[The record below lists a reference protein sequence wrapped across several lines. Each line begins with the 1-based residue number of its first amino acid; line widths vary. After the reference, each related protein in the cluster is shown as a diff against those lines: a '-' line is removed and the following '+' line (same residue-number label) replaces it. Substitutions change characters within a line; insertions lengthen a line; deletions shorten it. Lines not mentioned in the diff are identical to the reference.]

1 MEKRIIMRSGKKSVR
16 KERCYENRKQEKNN
30 GTKKENGVLSVPS
43 ELLLTAG
50 IPLDCDLMIETVP
63 GVILIGIEAP
73 VQTVCKPYLKVFD
86 ELGIEPNEVEAL
98 MGKEK
103 RTR

>member
-1 MEKRIIMRSGKKSVR
+1 MRTENKRKTMV
-16 KERCYENRKQEKNN
+16 Q
-30 GTKKENGVLSVPS
+30 KKENGVLSVPS
-43 ELLLTAG
+43 E
-50 IPLDCDLMIETVP
+50 LDCDLMIETVP

>member
-1 MEKRIIMRSGKKSVR
+1 MRTENKRKTMV
-16 KERCYENRKQEKNN
+16 Q
-30 GTKKENGVLSVPS
+30 KKENDVLSVPS

-98 MGKEK
+98 MGRKGGIG
-103 RTR
+103 

>member
-1 MEKRIIMRSGKKSVR
+1 MRTENKRKTMV
-16 KERCYENRKQEKNN
+16 Q
-30 GTKKENGVLSVPS
+30 KKETGDINGHRDRFRP
-43 ELLLTAG
+43 AG
-50 IPLDCDLMIETVP
+50 IRMNCDFMIEPVP
-63 GVILIGIEAP
+63 GVILIGIVAP

>member
-1 MEKRIIMRSGKKSVR
+1 MRTENKRKTMV
-16 KERCYENRKQEKNN
+16 Q
-30 GTKKENGVLSVPS
+30 KKENGVLSVPS

-50 IPLDCDLMIETVP
+50 IPRDLMIETVP